1 MREIP
6 EECGKHKKEKERKCE
21 YKEMIIK
28 MTKGN
33 DSLLAKQI

>member
-1 MREIP
+1 MWGK
-6 EECGKHKKEKERKCE
+6 EEKKERKCE

-33 DSLLAKQI
+33 DSLLAE